1 MKLLTC
7 LKLINPSTIS
17 MEFNRQRRYGHSNS
31 KTDLPVEQGVQK
43 KAHPMPPG
51 YQWAAFNIENH
62 LPERAENLHHLMKK
76 IRDGRYRIQ
85 SDRIAQKI
93 LEDFLCDFL
102 NQNFKKPR

>member
-1 MKLLTC
+1 
-7 LKLINPSTIS
+7 
-17 MEFNRQRRYGHSNS
+17 MEFNRQRTYEHSNS

-43 KAHPMPPG
+43 KTHPMPPPG
-51 YQWAAFNIENH
+51 YKWAELNIESH

-93 LEDFLCDFL
+93 LEDFH
-102 NQNFKKPR
+102 PAEP